1 MNVKKILSGAL
12 IGAFVFGVSASN
24 IQPVN
29 AASISDAK
37 TTLDKY
43 DKAKDKFDSARD
55 KLKRN
60 NSDRPDPPKDEN
72 GNPLLPPDENSD
84 SKTTLDKAKDKAR
97 ERFDRNSD
105 SKTTLDK
112 AKDRFGRNNSDG
124 NNPPEPPKD
133 ENGNP
138 LPPPDRNSEGKT
150 TLDKAKDK
158 YDSAKD
164 NYDKFKNAKKIA
176 DKVK

>member
-24 IQPVN
+24 IQPVS

-43 DKAKDKFDSARD
+43 DKAKDKFDSAKDKYNGARD
-55 KLKRN
+55 KFN
-60 NSDRPDPPKDEN
+60 
-72 GNPLLPPDENSD
+72 
-84 SKTTLDKAKDKAR
+84 
-97 ERFDRNSD
+97 
-105 SKTTLDK
+105 
-112 AKDRFGRNNSDG
+112 RNNSDG

-138 LPPPDRNSEGKT
+138 LPPPNENSDGKT

-164 NYDKFKNAKKIA
+164 KYDKFKDAKKIA

>member
-12 IGAFVFGVSASN
+12 IGAFVFGISAGN
-24 IQPVN
+24 IQPVS
-29 AASISDAK
+29 AASVKDAK

-43 DKAKDKFDSARD
+43 DKAKDKFDGARD
-55 KLKRN
+55 KFNRN
-60 NSDRPDPPKDEN
+60 NSD
-72 GNPLLPPDENSD
+72 S
-84 SKTTLDKAKDKAR
+84 
-97 ERFDRNSD
+97 
-105 SKTTLDK
+105 
-112 AKDRFGRNNSDG
+112 

-138 LPPPDRNSEGKT
+138 LPPPDKNSNGKT

-164 NYDKFKNAKKIA
+164 KYDKAKTAKKIA

>member
-12 IGAFVFGVSASN
+12 IGAFVFGISAGN
-24 IQPVN
+24 IQPVS
-29 AASISDAK
+29 AASVKDAK

-43 DKAKDKFDSARD
+43 DKAKDKFDGARD
-55 KLKRN
+55 KFN
-60 NSDRPDPPKDEN
+60 
-72 GNPLLPPDENSD
+72 
-84 SKTTLDKAKDKAR
+84 
-97 ERFDRNSD
+97 
-105 SKTTLDK
+105 
-112 AKDRFGRNNSDG
+112 RNNSDG

-138 LPPPDRNSEGKT
+138 LPPPDRNSDGKT

-158 YDSAKD
+158 YDGAKD
-164 NYDKFKNAKKIA
+164 KYNDAKKIA